1 MGSDTLHLMI
11 DMGRQTVQQPL
22 QIVMHMIDMD
32 SLISRRIARVHM
44 DVYMD
49 ASAAAVFASASV
61 ASASRGWTKTG
72 R

>member
-11 DMGRQTVQQPL
+11 DMGRQTLQQPL

-44 DVYMD
+44 DVYME
-49 ASAAAVFASASV
+49 SAAAVFPSASA
-61 ASASRGWTKTG
+61 ASACRGWTKTG